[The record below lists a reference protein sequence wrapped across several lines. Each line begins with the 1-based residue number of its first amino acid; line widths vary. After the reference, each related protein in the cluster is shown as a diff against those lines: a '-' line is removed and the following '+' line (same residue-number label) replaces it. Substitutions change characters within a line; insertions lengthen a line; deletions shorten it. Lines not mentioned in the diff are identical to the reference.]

1 MNGFPTINGIT
12 HKLKFD
18 KVVVVMSIRILS
30 ASDVR
35 AALPMPKAIDAM
47 RHAYG
52 QLSAGTAIAPPR
64 QHISTDKGVTL
75 IMPAYLPERSEFGI
89 KVVSVYDGNPD
100 LNLPRITA
108 TVLVLDPATGSPK
121 AFMDGASLTAIR
133 TGAGG
138 GLAVDLLARKDAKT
152 VGLFGAGVQARAQ
165 LQAVMAVRKITRV
178 NLISRTQASAEQLAT
193 EILDW
198 TDAPEVNL
206 VPTPQAVVEDAD
218 IVLCATT
225 SATPLFDGNA
235 LQPGTHITA
244 VGTFVPEKREVDT
257 ITIRRA
263 HRIVVDSREACLEEA
278 GDLIIPNAEI
288 RTENGTPNIGKN
300 ELVLGSAEIGEIV
313 NGDKLGRQSDDE
325 ITFFKSVG
333 VAVQDAVA
341 AAAVLTAAEAKALG
355 TVVEMG

>member
-1 MNGFPTINGIT
+1 
-12 HKLKFD
+12 
-18 KVVVVMSIRILS
+18 MSIRILS
-30 ASDVR
+30 AADVR
-35 AALPMPKAIDAM
+35 AALPMSTAIDAM

-52 QLSAGTAIAPPR
+52 QLSAGTAVAPSR

-89 KVVSVYDGNPD
+89 KVVSVYDDNPNLD
-100 LNLPRITA
+100 LPRITA
-108 TVLVLDPATGSPK
+108 TVLVLDPETGSPK

-138 GLAVDLLARKDAKT
+138 GLAADLLARQDAKT

-165 LQAVMAVRKITRV
+165 LQAVMAVRDIARV
-178 NLISRTQASAEQLAT
+178 NLISRTRASAEQLAA
-193 EILDW
+193 EISEW
-198 TDAPEVNL
+198 TDAPAVNL
-206 VPTPQAVVEDAD
+206 VSTPQAVVEDAD

-257 ITIRRA
+257 TTIRRA

-288 RTENGTPNIGKN
+288 RTENETPNIVKN

-313 NGDKLGRQSDDE
+313 NGDKQGRQSDDE

-341 AAAVLTAAEAKALG
+341 AAAVLAEAEAKALG
-355 TVVEMG
+355 TLIEIG

>member
-1 MNGFPTINGIT
+1 MP
-12 HKLKFD
+12 
-18 KVVVVMSIRILS
+18 IRILS
-30 ASDVR
+30 AADVR
-35 AALPMPKAIDAM
+35 AALPMPKAVDAM

-52 QLSAGTAIAPPR
+52 QLSADKAIAPPR

-89 KVVSVYDGNPD
+89 KVVSVYDDNPNLD
-100 LNLPRITA
+100 LPRITA
-108 TVLVLDPATGSPK
+108 TVLVLDPVTGAPK

-138 GLAVDLLARKDAKT
+138 GVAADVLARQDAKT
-152 VGLFGAGVQARAQ
+152 VGLFGAGVQARTQ
-165 LQAVMAVRKITRV
+165 LQAVMAVREITRV
-178 NLISRTQASAEQLAT
+178 NLISRTQASARQLAT
-193 EILDW
+193 EISEW
-198 TDAPEVNL
+198 TTDVPEVNL
-206 VPTPQAVVEDAD
+206 VTTPRQVIEVAD
-218 IVLCATT
+218 IVICATT
-225 SATPLFDGNA
+225 SGTPLFDGNA

-257 ITIRRA
+257 TTIRRA

-288 RTENGTPNIGKN
+288 D
-300 ELVLGSAEIGEIV
+300 AEIGEII
-313 NGDKLGRQSDDE
+313 NGDKQGRQSDDE

-341 AAAVLTAAEAKALG
+341 ASGVLAESEAKGLG
-355 TVVEMG
+355 TLVEMT

>member
-1 MNGFPTINGIT
+1 MP
-12 HKLKFD
+12 
-18 KVVVVMSIRILS
+18 IRILS

-47 RHAYG
+47 RHAYS
-52 QLSAGTAIAPPR
+52 QLSAGKVTAPPR
-64 QHISTDKGVTL
+64 QHLSTDKGVTL
-75 IMPAYLPERSEFGI
+75 IMPAYLPEHGEFGI
-89 KVVSVYDGNPD
+89 KVVSVYDDNPNLD
-100 LNLPRITA
+100 LPRITA
-108 TVLVLDPATGSPK
+108 TVLVLDPTTGTPK

-138 GLAVDLLARKDAKT
+138 GVAADLLARKDAKK

-165 LQAVMAVRKITRV
+165 LQAVMAVRNITRV
-178 NLISRTQASAEQLAT
+178 NLISRTEASAQQLAT
-193 EILDW
+193 EISEW
-198 TDAPEVNL
+198 TDAPKVNI
-206 VPTPQAVVEDAD
+206 VSTPQEVVENAD

-225 SATPLFDGNA
+225 SATPLFDGND

-257 ITIRRA
+257 TTIRRSD
-263 HRIVVDSREACLEEA
+263 RIVVDSREACVEEA

-288 RTENGTPNIGKN
+288 D
-300 ELVLGSAEIGEIV
+300 AEIGEIL
-313 NGDKLGRQSDDE
+313 NGDKSGRQSDSE

-341 AAAVLTAAEAKALG
+341 GAAVLTEAEAKGLG
-355 TVVEMG
+355 TLIEMT

>member
-1 MNGFPTINGIT
+1 M
-12 HKLKFD
+12 H
-18 KVVVVMSIRILS
+18 IRILS
-30 ASDVR
+30 ATDVR

-52 QLSAGTAIAPPR
+52 QLSAGKVTAPPR

-75 IMPAYLPERSEFGI
+75 LMPAHLPERNEFGI
-89 KVVSVYDGNPD
+89 KIVSVYDGNPD
-100 LNLPRITA
+100 LDLPRITA
-108 TVLVLDPATGSPK
+108 TVLVLDPGTGLPK
-121 AFMDGASLTAIR
+121 AIMDGSSLTAIR

-138 GLAVDLLARKDAKT
+138 GVAADLLARQDAKT

-165 LQAVMAVRKITRV
+165 LQAVMAVRNIERV
-178 NLISRTQASAEQLAT
+178 NLISRTKTSAQQLAT
-193 EILDW
+193 EISAW

-206 VPTPQAVVEDAD
+206 VPNPQQVVADAD

-235 LQPGTHITA
+235 LRLGTHITA

-257 ITIRRA
+257 TTLRKA
-263 HRIVVDSREACLEEA
+263 DRIVVDSREACLEEA
-278 GDLIIPNAEI
+278 GDLIIPNVEI
-288 RTENGTPNIGKN
+288 D
-300 ELVLGSAEIGEIV
+300 AEIGEII
-313 NGDKLGRQSDDE
+313 NGDTQGRQSNDE

-341 AAAVLTAAEAKALG
+341 GAVVLSEAEAKGLG
-355 TVVEMG
+355 TLVEMAF

>member
-1 MNGFPTINGIT
+1 
-12 HKLKFD
+12 
-18 KVVVVMSIRILS
+18 MSIRILS
-30 ASDVR
+30 AADVQ

-47 RHAYG
+47 RRAYG
-52 QLSAGTAIAPPR
+52 QLSAGKAVAPPR
-64 QHISTDKGVTL
+64 QHISTDKGITL

-89 KVVSVYDGNPD
+89 KVVSVYDDNPNLD
-100 LNLPRITA
+100 LPRITA

-121 AFMDGASLTAIR
+121 AFMDGACLTAIR

-138 GLAVDLLARKDAKT
+138 GLAADLLARRDATK

-165 LQAVMAVRKITRV
+165 LQAVMAVREITQV
-178 NLISRTQASAEQLAT
+178 NLISRTQASAEQLAA
-193 EILDW
+193 EISEW
-198 TDAPEVNL
+198 TDAPKVNL
-206 VPTPQAVVEDAD
+206 VSTPQAVVEDAD

-257 ITIRRA
+257 TTIRRA

-288 RTENGTPNIGKN
+288 RTENETPNIVKN

-313 NGDKLGRQSDDE
+313 NGDKPGRESDDE

-341 AAAVLTAAEAKALG
+341 AAAVLVEAEAKGLG
-355 TVVEMG
+355 TLVEMV

>member
-1 MNGFPTINGIT
+1 MP
-12 HKLKFD
+12 
-18 KVVVVMSIRILS
+18 IRILS

-47 RHAYG
+47 RHAYS
-52 QLSAGTAIAPPR
+52 QLSADKVTAPPR
-64 QHISTDKGVTL
+64 QHLSTDKGVTL

-89 KVVSVYDGNPD
+89 KVVSVYDDNPNLD
-100 LNLPRITA
+100 LPRITA
-108 TVLVLDPATGSPK
+108 TVLVLDPATGTPT

-138 GLAVDLLARKDAKT
+138 GIAADLLARQDTKK

-165 LQAVMAVRKITRV
+165 LQAVMAVRGIACV
-178 NLISRTQASAEQLAT
+178 NLISRTEVSAQRLAT
-193 EILDW
+193 EISEW
-198 TDAPEVNL
+198 TDTPKVNI
-206 VPTPQAVVEDAD
+206 VSTPQEVIEDAD

-225 SATPLFDGNA
+225 SATPLFDGND

-257 ITIRRA
+257 TTIRRSD
-263 HRIVVDSREACLEEA
+263 RIVVDSRETCLEEA
-278 GDLIIPNAEI
+278 GDLIIPNAQI
-288 RTENGTPNIGKN
+288 D
-300 ELVLGSAEIGEIV
+300 AEIGEIL
-313 NGDKLGRQSDDE
+313 NGDKPGRESDSE

-341 AAAVLTAAEAKALG
+341 GAAVLTEAETKGLG
-355 TVVEMG
+355 TLIEIG

>member
-1 MNGFPTINGIT
+1 
-12 HKLKFD
+12 
-18 KVVVVMSIRILS
+18 MSIKKIRILS
-30 ASDVR
+30 AADVR

-52 QLSAGTAIAPPR
+52 QLSAGTAVAPPR
-64 QHISTDKGVTL
+64 QHIATDKGVTL

-89 KVVSVYDGNPD
+89 KVVSVYDDNPNLD
-100 LNLPRITA
+100 LPRITA

-138 GLAVDLLARKDAKT
+138 GLAADLLARQDAKT

-165 LQAVMAVRKITRV
+165 LQAVMAVRDIARV
-178 NLISRTQASAEQLAT
+178 NLISRTQASAQRLAA
-193 EILDW
+193 EISEW

-206 VPTPQAVVEDAD
+206 VSTPEAVVADAD
-218 IVLCATT
+218 IVICATT

-235 LQPGTHITA
+235 LKSGTHITA

-257 ITIRRA
+257 TTIRRA

-278 GDLIIPNAEI
+278 GDLIIPKAQI
-288 RTENGTPNIGKN
+288 D
-300 ELVLGSAEIGEIV
+300 AEIGEIV
-313 NGDKLGRQSDDE
+313 NGDKSGRQSDDE

-341 AAAVLTAAEAKALG
+341 ASAVLAAAEAEELG
-355 TVVEMG
+355 AVFEIG

>member
-1 MNGFPTINGIT
+1 MP
-12 HKLKFD
+12 
-18 KVVVVMSIRILS
+18 IRILS
-30 ASDVR
+30 AADVR

-64 QHISTDKGVTL
+64 QHISTDTGVTL
-75 IMPAYLPERSEFGI
+75 IMPAYLPARSEFGI
-89 KVVSVYDGNPD
+89 KVVSVYDDNPSLD
-100 LNLPRITA
+100 LPRITA
-108 TVLVLDPATGSPK
+108 TVLVLDPATGVPK
-121 AFMDGASLTAIR
+121 AFMDGGSLTAIR

-138 GLAVDLLARKDAKT
+138 GLAAALLAREDAKT

-165 LQAVMAVRKITRV
+165 LQAVMAVREITRV
-178 NLISRTQASAEQLAT
+178 NLISRTRASAEQLAT
-193 EILDW
+193 EISAW

-206 VPTPQAVVEDAD
+206 VRMPQAVVADAD

-257 ITIRRA
+257 TTIRRS
-263 HRIVVDSREACLEEA
+263 HRIVVDSRAACLEEA
-278 GDLIIPNAEI
+278 GDLIIPGAEI
-288 RTENGTPNIGKN
+288 D
-300 ELVLGSAEIGEIV
+300 AEIGEIV
-313 NGDKLGRQSDDE
+313 NDDEPGRQSDAE

-341 AAAVLTAAEAKALG
+341 AAAVLAEAESKKLG
-355 TVVEMG
+355 TLVEMA

>member
-1 MNGFPTINGIT
+1 MP
-12 HKLKFD
+12 
-18 KVVVVMSIRILS
+18 IRILS
-30 ASDVR
+30 AADVR

-52 QLSAGTAIAPPR
+52 QLSAGKAIAPPR

-89 KVVSVYDGNPD
+89 KVVSVYDDNPS

-108 TVLVLDPATGSPK
+108 TVLVLDPATGTPK

-138 GLAVDLLARKDAKT
+138 GVAADLLARKDAKT

-165 LQAVMAVRKITRV
+165 LQAVMAVRDITSV
-178 NLISRTQASAEQLAT
+178 NLISRTQTSARQLAT
-193 EILDW
+193 EISEW

-206 VPTPQAVVEDAD
+206 VSTPQQVVADAD

-225 SATPLFDGNA
+225 SATPLFDGHA
-235 LQPGTHITA
+235 LQSGTHITA

-257 ITIRRA
+257 TTIRRS
-263 HRIVVDSREACLEEA
+263 HRIIVDSREACLEEA
-278 GDLIIPNAEI
+278 GDLIVPNARI
-288 RTENGTPNIGKN
+288 D
-300 ELVLGSAEIGEIV
+300 AEIGEIV
-313 NGDKLGRQSDDE
+313 NGDKPGRQSDDE

-341 AAAVLTAAEAKALG
+341 GAAVLAAAEAKGLG
-355 TVVEMG
+355 VLADLW